1 MLGNVKGLIG
11 SIASVIVFTLV
22 LVTAGTM
29 STAIRE
35 RGCEG
40 AVLKVLGFGRWHILT
55 LLLAES
61 CGLALAG
68 GLLGCLGAW
77 VALSAV
83 NIQELSH
90 GLFVSFEVTP
100 EILARG
106 LLTVVVLGIV
116 SCLAPAWRCVR
127 RSVAEGLRTMD

>member
-1 MLGNVKGLIG
+1 MQGNAKGLIG

-35 RGCEG
+35 RGCEV

-68 GLLGCLGAW
+68 GPLGCLG
-77 VALSAV
+77 VGRV
-83 NIQELSH
+83 EH
-90 GLFVSFEVTP
+90 GEHP
-100 EILARG
+100 
-106 LLTVVVLGIV
+106 GIV
-116 SCLAPAWRCVR
+116 ARPVR
-127 RSVAEGLRTMD
+127 EL